1 MKYWRGLRIFFSD
14 PLKCFLL
21 KLKRKLKR
29 KPLQKI
35 RTKKPPE
42 LQTTREPLCNCFFP
56 FGFLLLICF
65 IFFNLLLI
73 SFGFLLFLIWFLS
86 FSGTSHSF
94 FLIFFFICFGFIFL
108 VHLFFFFFLSLSLSL
123 SLIWHESKLIY
134 FPSSY
139 FSSQPNKIVFHSS
152 TFSSLQPNTY
162 GEN

>member
-1 MKYWRGLRIFFSD
+1 MNGKWGRKKWRENYFYRCLVGEKGRMKYWRGLRIFFSD

-94 FLIFFFICFGFIFL
+94 FKFFFLWFCLSPFFYICFGF
-108 VHLFFFFFLSLSLSL
+108 LFFYFLFF
-123 SLIWHESKLIY
+123 
-134 FPSSY
+134 
-139 FSSQPNKIVFHSS
+139 
-152 TFSSLQPNTY
+152 
-162 GEN
+162 